1 MMEPLQ
7 TLLHI
12 SEDKHKDLIH
22 YLPSETTSHLTNHE
36 YIDTSDSN
44 QDLYLNES
52 VTCVSKETG
61 LITLSGKILKITE
74 DTLTI
79 KQGYR
84 NLYTNIHEVYIF
96 RKLRKSRDTK
106 NDRGFYEALLNI
118 F

>member
-22 YLPSETTSHLTNHE
+22 YLPSETTSHLNSHE
-36 YIDTSDSN
+36 YIDTFK
-44 QDLYLNES
+44 DLYLNEN